1 MTAAAS
7 DAWIEQA
14 RAVPIE
20 SEVAR
25 RGGLKLKR
33 SGNELIGPCPKCGG
47 DDRFGVNIV
56 KQVFNC
62 RGCGAKGDVIDMV
75 RHLDGVDFT
84 AAATALA
91 GDRPEAKPNGKSNGK
106 GNEQDTIKLTKVFVG
121 KWRYND
127 KGGELLF
134 ETRRIEYQKPDG
146 SFVLNKDGKHKKQ
159 FFPYRIDPRTGEG
172 VWKLKI
178 DGVPDV
184 PVVPYGLPEL
194 LKNPSAPVFVVEG
207 ELKVHALR
215 KWGLVATCNAGGAE
229 KWTAEHAVFLRGR
242 DVAIIPDNDEPGR
255 KHAEMVARSLIGI
268 AKEIHIIELP
278 GLAPKEDIIDWI
290 KRGNILETFSL
301 LVEQSKPWAA
311 ERNENDAADVGK
323 GDDEGEEGAKQQ
335 SNVFNATGLNQMRFN
350 PIKYVVHGYIV
361 EGLTLFAGKPKIG
374 KSWLLL
380 HAAFA
385 VAEGSYTL
393 GGVQCEQGD
402 VLYCAL
408 EDNPRRLQSR
418 MTKLFGTQ
426 GWPTRLNFTCEMPRL
441 AEGGLDFV
449 KSWIESAER
458 PRLVIIDTLAMVRMP
473 NRKDQ
478 TSYDADYAAVKELR
492 DLALRYS
499 LAIVLVHHLRKAEA
513 DDPFDT
519 ISGTLG
525 LTGAPDTIMIISRDN
540 RGTILH
546 AKGRDLIEIEKAI
559 RFDAGTCTWIVLGE
573 ADAIRK
579 SSERTAIVA
588 ALEEA
593 GAEPIGPNQ
602 IASACDMKSVN
613 VRNLLKKM
621 VADGV
626 VEKTSFGK
634 YTLAKVAAAAQ
645 AAAE

>member
-25 RGGLKLKR
+25 RGGLELKR

-75 RHLDGVDFT
+75 QHLDGVDFT
-84 AAATALA
+84 AATTTLA
-91 GDRPEAKPNGKSNGK
+91 GDRPEAKPNGKTNGK
-106 GNEQDTIKLTKVFVG
+106 DDEQDTIKLTKVFVG

-146 SFVLNKDGKHKKQ
+146 SFVLNKDSKHKKQ

-229 KWTAEHAVFLRGR
+229 KWTAEHAEFLRGR

-255 KHAEMVARSLIGI
+255 KHAEIVARSLIGI

-278 GLAPKEDIIDWI
+278 GLGPKEDIVDWI

-301 LVEQSKPWAA
+301 LVEQSKPWAPHSEA
-311 ERNENDAADVGK
+311 ESEFEAETGQPVRWLDMSNWDNEPRPEREWAIRDRVPLNQAGLFSGEGGTGKSIIEMMKDVAHVTGK
-323 GDDEGEEGAKQQ
+323 DWLGSLPEPGPAFYLGAEDDEKEIHIRFYDIAAHYGVTFKELIDGGLKVLCQLGED
-335 SNVFNATGLNQMRFN
+335 ATLCA
-350 PIKYVVHGYIV
+350 
-361 EGLTLFAGKPKIG
+361 AGKSG
-374 KSWLLL
+374 KVETTALYRQLYE
-380 HAAFA
+380 AA
-385 VAEGSYTL
+385 
-393 GGVQCEQGD
+393 GD
-402 VLYCAL
+402 SS
-408 EDNPRRLQSR
+408 RRTSASTHCPAPSPA
-418 MTKLFGTQ
+418 TKSTACKSTPSPCTCRR
-426 GWPTRLNFTCEMPRL
+426 WPWSP
-441 AEGGLDFV
+441 
-449 KSWIESAER
+449 
-458 PRLVIIDTLAMVRMP
+458 
-473 NRKDQ
+473 
-478 TSYDADYAAVKELR
+478 AAR
-492 DLALRYS
+492 
-499 LAIVLVHHLRKAEA
+499 
-513 DDPFDT
+513 
-519 ISGTLG
+519 
-525 LTGAPDTIMIISRDN
+525 
-540 RGTILH
+540 
-546 AKGRDLIEIEKAI
+546 
-559 RFDAGTCTWIVLGE
+559 
-573 ADAIRK
+573 
-579 SSERTAIVA
+579 
-588 ALEEA
+588 
-593 GAEPIGPNQ
+593 
-602 IASACDMKSVN
+602 
-613 VRNLLKKM
+613 
-621 VADGV
+621 
-626 VEKTSFGK
+626 
-634 YTLAKVAAAAQ
+634 
-645 AAAE
+645 